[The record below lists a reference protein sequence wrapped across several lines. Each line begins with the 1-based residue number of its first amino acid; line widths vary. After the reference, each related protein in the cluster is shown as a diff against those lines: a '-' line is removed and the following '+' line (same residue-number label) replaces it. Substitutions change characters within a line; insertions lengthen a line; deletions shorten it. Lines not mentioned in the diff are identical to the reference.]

1 AAWRRRPSATCSASP
16 PNCARP
22 RSTSSAWWRR
32 WDATSANAS
41 PAAGCASTSTS
52 RDGAAACRERSRWPS
67 TASPRRRSPTCRST
81 PRRPRCTCACASCP
95 VWCGSTSATTVS
107 ASTSTGRPGW
117 GSVWWAC
124 ASAPASSGAASRCCP
139 GRAGGPGS
147 APVSS
152 PTAAAPAASPRT
164 RRRDRRC
171 WRVGAEAVSAG
182 TIRVLLADDHA
193 LFREGVRSL
202 LEAQPGFEVV
212 GEVEDGR
219 SAVQQALA
227 LRPDVVLMDITM
239 PRLDGVEATRQITAR
254 DSSVRVLMLT
264 MHDNEEVFFRAL
276 GAGAAGYVLK
286 RSGGHELINAIRST
300 HEGNSYLSPF
310 LAKALMT
317 DYLQRVD
324 RS

>member
-1 AAWRRRPSATCSASP
+1 M
-16 PNCARP
+16 
-22 RSTSSAWWRR
+22 
-32 WDATSANAS
+32 
-41 PAAGCASTSTS
+41 
-52 RDGAAACRERSRWPS
+52 
-67 TASPRRRSPTCRST
+67 
-81 PRRPRCTCACASCP
+81 
-95 VWCGSTSATTVS
+95 
-107 ASTSTGRPGW
+107 
-117 GSVWWAC
+117 
-124 ASAPASSGAASRCCP
+124 
-139 GRAGGPGS
+139 
-147 APVSS
+147 
-152 PTAAAPAASPRT
+152 
-164 RRRDRRC
+164 
-171 WRVGAEAVSAG
+171 SAG

-324 RS
+324 RSGDEGAAPKRLSAREQEVLKLIAEGHSSREIAAMLDLSVKTVHNHRTRLMTKLNIHRNADLVKYAIRLGMVGVE